1 MGVAL
6 DEADDFVRELV
17 TAVLL
22 GAVPDDDGDDDELRF
37 NERERA
43 FARRF

>member
-1 MGVAL
+1 MRVAL
-6 DEADDFVRELV
+6 DDVEDFVRELV
-17 TAVLL
+17 TTVLL
-22 GAVPDDDGDDDELRF
+22 GAVPDDNGDDDELRL